1 MTCSEV
7 EKILPE
13 IMDGAPDGEY
23 RSAFEGHLKS
33 CPVCAELVSDL
44 KLISTEAKNL
54 RESDDPPAYLWQE
67 IAAQLR
73 AEGVIR
79 EEPQRTWGPVLVP
92 ARPVRRWSAWW
103 LAPVAA
109 CLVAGGA
116 YVIQHHP
123 AAQVA
128 KNTATVPVTA
138 PAPVA
143 TNVPEAT
150 TEAQAQKPA
159 TVIAPTSTAPTK
171 PAVAKKSNSGDV
183 VELAKIPKTEQENTN
198 EAAPTAEDQQFLS
211 VVSTRAPSMRASVES
226 QLQAVNEDIREVQE
240 YLARNPR
247 DVDARQQL
255 MDAYQKKALLYQI
268 ALDRIQ

>member
-7 EKILPE
+7 EKVLPE

-23 RSAFEGHLKS
+23 QSAFEGHLKS
-33 CPVCAELVSDL
+33 CPACAELVSDL

-54 RESDDPPAYLWQE
+54 RESDEPPAYLWQE

-79 EEPQRTWGPVLVP
+79 EEPLKTWGPVLVP
-92 ARPVRRWSAWW
+92 TRPARRWNAWW

-109 CLVAGGA
+109 CLIAGGA
-116 YVIQHHP
+116 YVIEHHP

-128 KNTATVPVTA
+128 KNTVNSTVAT
-138 PAPVA
+138 PAPEA
-143 TNVPEAT
+143 TNVAEAT
-150 TEAQAQKPA
+150 SDAQAQKPA
-159 TVIAPTSTAPTK
+159 TIAAATK
-171 PAVAKKSNSGDV
+171 RATPAAVAKKSNSADV
-183 VELAKIPKTEQENTN
+183 VELAKIPKTEPENAV